1 MEPRRLN
8 KSGRGGMSIPGR
20 AVLIYDQIEEIKAT
34 KGGNSNWPGEKFIH
48 KFKKGK
54 GKIYGLP
61 SGALLIVAPYPLWD
75 MFDYPEEG

>member
-1 MEPRRLN
+1 MEPKRLN
-8 KSGRGGMSIPGR
+8 RSGRGSKKTPRG

-34 KGGNSNWPGEKFIH
+34 KGRGSNWPGEKFVH
-48 KFKKGK
+48 KFTKGK

-75 MFDYPEEG
+75 MFDYPDE